1 MSKQNPNRIHLVYN
15 MNYSKELTAYIV
27 AEYTA
32 NPSRDTVNNLAN
44 KLGKP
49 AKSII
54 GKLSREGVYRRA
66 FYTTKSGE
74 EPITK
79 LELVSEIASNLDIP
93 EESLSGLE
101 KSPKSALKLLVE
113 ITEKR

>member
-1 MSKQNPNRIHLVYN
+1 
-15 MNYSKELTAYIV
+15 MNYSKETTAYIV

-32 NPSRDTVNNLAN
+32 NPSRDTVNSLAS

-66 FYTTKSGE
+66 FYTTKTGE
-74 EPITK
+74 EPVTK

-93 EESLSGLE
+93 EDKLLGLE
-101 KSPKSALKLLVE
+101 KSPKSALKFLVE
-113 ITEKR
+113 STKRA

>member
-1 MSKQNPNRIHLVYN
+1 
-15 MNYSKELTAYIV
+15 MNYNKELTAYIV
-27 AEYTA
+27 EEYTA
-32 NPSRDTVNNLAN
+32 NPSRDTVNNLAQEI
-44 KLGKP
+44 GKP

-74 EPITK
+74 NTVTK
-79 LELVSEIASNLDIP
+79 LELVSEIALNLDIP
-93 EESLSGLE
+93 EDKLSGLE

-113 ITEKR
+113 MTQPS